1 MKMKLFRGIVGFIVA
16 LSVANAY
23 GTAKY
28 EVPLAVKAP
37 VIDGVEAMGEWDGA
51 LRIVGAGIP
60 VDARHAEISLMW
72 NSGHLYIKTKSESA
86 PRNILSIQE
95 ETKTSIDCIR
105 VVRFQGTNDRYILC
119 SVNLLRVCKDA
130 NLHLSNNLRSPFL
143 YGCKGVVLIVYAPSE
158 MRMCDIYPAYKI
170 CEKNMEPYTVV
181 GVLIS
186 KTKL

>member
-1 MKMKLFRGIVGFIVA
+1 MHIVKLLLILFLSGLACGENQLIHFSDNDKWGKMLGMI
-16 LSVANAY
+16 
-23 GTAKY
+23 
-28 EVPLAVKAP
+28 EKAFQ
-37 VIDGVEAMGEWDGA
+37 DGDYDITLKNNEK
-51 LRIVGAGIP
+51 
-60 VDARHAEISLMW
+60 EISVSPNGYDW
-72 NSGHLYIKTKSESA
+72 K
-86 PRNILSIQE
+86 ILSIQE

-119 SVNLLRVCKDA
+119 SVNLLRVCEDA
-130 NLHLSNNLRSPFL
+130 NLHLSNNLRSPFF